1 MCNNGLEVDIA
12 EGSAEIYDKEGSR
25 QRSSYER

>member
-12 EGSAEIYDKEGSR
+12 EDSAEIYDMPAA
-25 QRSSYER
+25 QAALAL